1 MKVLVVDD
9 EAIARRRLV
18 RMLGRLG
25 EDVVGEA
32 SNGHE
37 ALSKIEALQ
46 PDAVLLDIRMPG
58 LSGLEMAQTA
68 TDLPPIVFTTAFDEY
83 AVQAFEADA
92 VDYLLKPI
100 QLQRLEAALAKVSRQ
115 QKPVDPQRLSA
126 LLERALAHAREEETP
141 RVTARA
147 GRTLRVFDA
156 RSICRFHASDRY
168 TLFRHKGSEFV
179 LDESLNALE
188 KRLGRFGFVRVHRS
202 ELVNLECVEAVRF
215 EEGASEVTLADGQT
229 APVSR
234 RLAPELKRRLGMNPD

>member
-32 SNGHE
+32 ADGRD
-37 ALSKIEALQ
+37 ALSKIQELN

-58 LSGLEMAQTA
+58 LSGLELARTA
-68 TDLPPIVFTTAFDEY
+68 PNLPPIVFTTAYDEY

-100 QLQRLEAALAKVSRQ
+100 QPQRLEAALAKVSRQ
-115 QKPVDPQRLSA
+115 RPPFDPQRLSA
-126 LLERALAHAREEETP
+126 LLERALNVRDDVTP

-147 GRTLRVFDA
+147 GKTVRVFDA
-156 RSICRFHASDRY
+156 RTICRFHASDRY
-168 TLFRHKGSEFV
+168 TLFRHKDSEFV
-179 LDESLNALE
+179 LDESLNTLE
-188 KRLGRFGFVRVHRS
+188 KRLARHGFVRVHRS
-202 ELVNLECVEAVRF
+202 ELVNLECVEAVYF
-215 EEGASEVTLADGQT
+215 EEGSSEVALTDGQT

-234 RLAPELKRRLGMNPD
+234 RLAPELKRRLGMSPD

>member
-18 RMLGRLG
+18 RMLERLG
-25 EDVVGEA
+25 EEVVGEA
-32 SNGHE
+32 SNGEE
-37 ALSKIEALQ
+37 ALAQIESLQ

-58 LSGLEMAQTA
+58 LTGLELAQKSP
-68 TDLPPIVFTTAFDEY
+68 DLPPIVFTTAYDEY

-100 QLQRLEAALAKVSRQ
+100 QPQRLEAALAKVSRQ
-115 QKPVDPQRLSA
+115 RSAVDPTRLSA
-126 LLERALAHAREEETP
+126 LLERALTHVRDEETP

-147 GRTLRVFDA
+147 GKTVRVFDA

-168 TLFRHKGSEFV
+168 TLFRHKEAEFV
-179 LDESLNALE
+179 LDESLNTLE
-188 KRLGRFGFVRVHRS
+188 RRLARHGFVRVHRS
-202 ELVNLECVEAVRF
+202 ELVNLECIEAVHF
-215 EEGASEVTLADGQT
+215 EEGASEVALADGQR

-234 RLAPELKRRLGMNPD
+234 RLAPELKRRLGMSTD